1 MNERTVM
8 LHLRRDFQPEFD
20 KLVGADLVAETNRL
34 RMERHELPTS
44 AVLVYCRAAESVT
57 MTRVIHHP
65 PGVEAPAALVA
76 GRHSECD
83 LGRIPGASL
92 RHALILLWPPAG
104 DSQLPF
110 AEVID
115 LGTQTGIALPDG
127 RMAMR
132 VAGSE
137 PLRFGVADADVVIVH
152 ARAGEPLPLEPDD
165 LAKLRRQVPEQA
177 EVAMLDGQP
186 YTRHMNV
193 DSVGG
198 GTLPGEV
205 SGIGSAQEIA
215 AADHQSCEV
224 IPVEPSG
231 GRTFGSEHAMLTQ
244 YVSLGGHLSAKVNVQ
259 AEDLERGVR
268 LGRYL
273 RCRGASVLG
282 RDGHVSRVH
291 ALVLDRG
298 GHRWLFD
305 TASTNGTFV
314 VDVDTGVA
322 TGPVRGE
329 RTFALLEGQAPALA
343 GQVALVEIGTP
354 SAPS

>member
-1 MNERTVM
+1 M
-8 LHLRRDFQPEFD
+8 LHLRRAFQPEFD
-20 KLVGADLVAETNRL
+20 KLVGADLMAEAQRS

-44 AVLVYCRAAESVT
+44 AVLVHCRDVEAAT
-57 MTRVIHHP
+57 MTRVVHHP
-65 PGVEAPAALVA
+65 PGVEAPAALVV

-92 RHALILLWPPAG
+92 RHALILLWPPG
-104 DSQLPF
+104 DVGELPG

-115 LGTQTGIALPDG
+115 LGTQTGITLPDG
-127 RMAMR
+127 RQAMR
-132 VAGSE
+132 VASSE
-137 PLRFGVADADVVIVH
+137 SLRLGVAGADVVIAH
-152 ARAGEPLPLEPDD
+152 ARPGEPLPLEPGD
-165 LAKLRRQVPEQA
+165 LAELHGQVPERA
-177 EVAMLDGQP
+177 EVAMHDGRP
-186 YTRHMNV
+186 YTRHLDV
-193 DSVGG
+193 ATPSEV
-198 GTLPGEV
+198 TLVEQAPATAGAPEV
-205 SGIGSAQEIA
+205 A
-215 AADHQSCEV
+215 ANEHTSCEV
-224 IPVEPSG
+224 IPVEPSR

-244 YVSLGGHLSAKVNVQ
+244 YISLGGHLSAKVNVQ

-298 GHRWLFD
+298 GRRWLFD

-343 GQVALVEIGTP
+343 GQVAVVEVGTP